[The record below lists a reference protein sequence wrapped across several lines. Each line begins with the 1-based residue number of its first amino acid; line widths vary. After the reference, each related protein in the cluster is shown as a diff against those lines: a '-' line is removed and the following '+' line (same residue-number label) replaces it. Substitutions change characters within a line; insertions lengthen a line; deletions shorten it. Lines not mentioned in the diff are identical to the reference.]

1 MLENFSLDALIL
13 YLEIHPLVAVLLV
26 VIAVMFLGSLIRKLV
41 KVALVLAVVFLVGL
55 YLTHREAEEDW
66 RVQAELMKQKAAE
79 LGKDVL
85 EKGKKLLEE
94 GRKELE
100 IQLDK
105 E

>member
-1 MLENFSLDALIL
+1 MLENFSLDAFIL
-13 YLEIHPLVAVLLV
+13 YLETHPLVAVLLV

-41 KVALVLAVVFLVGL
+41 KVALLLAVVFLVGL

-66 RVQAELMKQKAAE
+66 RMQTELMKQKAAE

-85 EKGKKLLEE
+85 EKGKRLLEE